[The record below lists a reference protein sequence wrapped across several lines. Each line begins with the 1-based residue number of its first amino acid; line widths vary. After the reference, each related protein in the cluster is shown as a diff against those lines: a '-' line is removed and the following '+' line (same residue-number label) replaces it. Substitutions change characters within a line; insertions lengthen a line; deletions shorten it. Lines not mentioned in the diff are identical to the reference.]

1 MKKNLIC
8 FFVFFIAISI
18 IFVCYKNNKDSN
30 YKNTVNQNKEFV
42 INKIQYYSTANAIS
56 NTTNYQNPEWNL
68 KVYQYTDFA
77 IYIDRLSKII
87 NENNYITNLEIFNF
101 QLNNLEK
108 EEIYYLNPKMFGKS
122 TLDLDTKIE
131 NNLEYN
137 VINSENYENN
147 QEYNI
152 PIYFQDC
159 SNPITFRYLN
169 YLANN
174 YKVPS
179 DETLKYNGSLISKLG
194 MDLED
199 LNDEL
204 SFDLKIIT
212 KDGQER
218 VEKVNLEISYK
229 DENRSIIDGDF
240 EAKEKK
246 SIQF

>member
-1 MKKNLIC
+1 MI
-8 FFVFFIAISI
+8 V
-18 IFVCYKNNKDSN
+18 VCYKNNQNND
-30 YKNTVNQNKEFV
+30 YEKNNILNQKNEFI
-42 INKIQYYSTANAIS
+42 INKIQYYSTVNAVS

-77 IYIDRLSKII
+77 IYLDKLNKTINEKNYII
-87 NENNYITNLEIFNF
+87 NLKIFNF
-101 QLNNLEK
+101 KLNNKEK
-108 EEIYYLNPKMFGKS
+108 EEIYYLNPKMFAKN
-122 TLDLDTKIE
+122 TLDLDAKIE
-131 NNLEYN
+131 DNLEYN
-137 VINSENYENN
+137 VINSENSENN

-159 SNPITFRYLN
+159 SNPITFRYVN

-174 YKVPS
+174 YKVS
-179 DETLKYNGSLISKLG
+179 SNETVKYNGSLVSKLG
-194 MDLED
+194 MKLED
-199 LNDEL
+199 LNDNL

-212 KDGQER
+212 KDGEER
-218 VEKVNLEISYK
+218 IESVDLKIPYK